1 MESIVKALDTEV
13 INYLDNLSKDPT
25 SSLDNDSLE
34 ERIKALD
41 MIESYLTTTRELFS
55 QQRRNTL
62 TVLLARK
69 YNLKGNN

>member
-1 MESIVKALDTEV
+1 MEAIVKALDTEV
-13 INYLDNLSKDPT
+13 LNYLDNLSKDPT

-41 MIESYLTTTRELFS
+41 TIESYLTTTRELFS

>member
-1 MESIVKALDTEV
+1 MEAIVKALDTEV
-13 INYLDNLSKDPT
+13 LNYLDNLSKDPT

-41 MIESYLTTTRELFS
+41 TIESYLTTTRELFS

-69 YNLKGNN
+69 YNIKGNN